1 METLDLCVA
10 TRYLHEGN
18 GIDLSVAQFAR
29 ELGKRH
35 NVTLA
40 AVSSDM
46 QIEGVEIAHYPGNNP
61 LKLRAIAK
69 DLDQRRFDLISTHF
83 PPFDLIASL
92 GRTPYLL
99 HDPGI
104 PPLGLMRS
112 PRDVGFWA
120 AFNSSR
126 LIAAGKA
133 RAVLPISAY
142 LAREFRRKYF
152 YGRQTKVLPYCIE
165 FPERIPEPACLPFG
179 KYVLYVGRHT
189 PYKGVHTLIDI
200 FANARKELGNDV
212 HLVTI
217 GKAEPSYEAVL
228 RHKAEQAGNVH
239 MLGFV
244 PDVWPYYA
252 GASVYATCSAW
263 EGQDRPVIEAQYA
276 GKPVVSFDNCSHP
289 EVVANGA
296 LARDSKAFKEALVKY
311 LSGDVGDPSCK
322 KRMMMRYSPGRMA
335 DDFREIVRET
345 VDDNGA

>member
-1 METLDLCVA
+1 MIMETLDICVA

-29 ELGKRH
+29 ELGKYH

-46 QIEGVEIAHYPGNNP
+46 KIEGVEIIHYPGNDP
-61 LKLRAIAK
+61 LKFRAIAT
-69 DLDQRRFDLISTHF
+69 DLDRRHFDLISTHF

-92 GRTPYLL
+92 CHTPYMM

-104 PPLGLMRS
+104 PPLSLARS

-120 AFNSSR
+120 AFNGSR
-126 LIAAGKA
+126 LLAARKA
-133 RAVLPISAY
+133 RAVLPISEY
-142 LAREFRRKYF
+142 LAREFHRKYF
-152 YGRQTKVLPYCIE
+152 YGRPTEVLPYCIE
-165 FPERIPEPACLPFG
+165 FPERIPEPAALTFG

-200 FANARKELGNDV
+200 FGCVRKELGDDV

-217 GKAEPSYEAVL
+217 GKADPVYEAL
-228 RHKAEQAGNVH
+228 LQRKAEQVGNIH
-239 MLGFV
+239 LLGFV

-276 GKPVVSFDNCSHP
+276 GKPAVTFDNCSHP
-289 EVVANGA
+289 EVVSHGT
-296 LARDSKAFKEALVKY
+296 LARDRDAFKDALAKY
-311 LSGDVGDPSCK
+311 LSGDYTDRLVQDKIRGQYSSERIVDRFMDIA
-322 KRMMMRYSPGRMA
+322 KRM
-335 DDFREIVRET
+335 V
-345 VDDNGA
+345 